1 MPKPK
6 VAWFCAA
13 LWQDFT
19 PPLTPPTNRPTPP
32 AAEAGFFVAR
42 GRAK

>member
-19 PPLTPPTNRPTPP
+19 PPLTKDRLTGIGNLAPNVFG
-32 AAEAGFFVAR
+32 EAVG
-42 GRAK
+42 